1 MSEIRFKWKWIT
13 RIQTNEKK
21 DDIEERNKDS
31 INLKR
36 YFKWKS
42 YTVYEMQINN
52 DFKTIFQKKI
62 NVLWHTTAKNPNFNL
77 VFQNQLLLK

>member
-52 DFKTIFQKKI
+52 DLKI
-62 NVLWHTTAKNPNFNL
+62 SFR
-77 VFQNQLLLK
+77 